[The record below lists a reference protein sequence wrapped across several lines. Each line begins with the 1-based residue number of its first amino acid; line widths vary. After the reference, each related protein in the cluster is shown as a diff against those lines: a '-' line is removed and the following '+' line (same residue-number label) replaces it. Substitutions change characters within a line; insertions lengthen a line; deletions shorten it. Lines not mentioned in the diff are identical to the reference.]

1 MNDAD
6 RLHEAVRDA
15 GGRQLLA
22 DSREHFTGRRARPWR
37 RRRWERKF
45 LLALELGLL
54 GVEHVHGDH
63 RPWLVVRERE
73 RERER

>member
-6 RLHEAVRDA
+6 RLHEAVRDQ

-22 DSREHFTGRRARPWR
+22 DSRAQFTECPTRPWR
-37 RRRWERKF
+37 RRRWEREF

-54 GVEHVHGDH
+54 SVEHAPGDH
-63 RPWLVVRERE
+63 RPWLVVRERA
-73 RERER
+73 R